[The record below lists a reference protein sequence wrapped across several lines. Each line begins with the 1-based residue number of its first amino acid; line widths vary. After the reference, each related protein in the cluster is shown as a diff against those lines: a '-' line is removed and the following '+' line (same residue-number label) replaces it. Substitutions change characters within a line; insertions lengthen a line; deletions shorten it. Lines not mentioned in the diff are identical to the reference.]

1 MRVISVEPMQK
12 KKKKDYCL
20 NLKTFT
26 IVTLFIQTT
35 FWYFKSIQT
44 IKPGII
50 VALVQDTF
58 LELPVQEVISDKSS
72 CI

>member
-1 MRVISVEPMQK
+1 
-12 KKKKDYCL
+12 
-20 NLKTFT
+20 LKTFT